1 MANSR
6 ISNSLSYFL
15 EKALIL
21 EKNSLETVS
30 KVSDA
35 VTSQKDTVTIT
46 LTDPQNP
53 SNTITYSI
61 PSFGYL
67 KSEIERLDNSIK
79 TLSNLDVGKGSRI
92 QLSDGT
98 YRKIVASKLDCE
110 APDITTTN
118 KITNFNFRSN
128 WLFEDMMDP
137 YLYANVDLSNCVP
150 TETERVLI
158 QRYILNCTN
167 TKQLD
172 YFNNT
177 LKKVSSKSKLT
188 YKSFLK
194 GLLNYGI
201 TYILDENYYDL
212 PPIRRRYSGEFEIDR
227 ILENTLSPNG
237 KNTLGRIILKSL
249 SYTDNNS
256 GVENTVTLAK
266 NDILEIKETPA
277 TTRYMVTY
285 VDTTTNEIKIKR
297 LEGYSPITNETIFKI
312 SSNQVKKISV
322 EIPVSFDRRE
332 VIFIKAIDP
341 DSNIPSNKW
350 SPGIV
355 FYTNDLKYTSP
366 QGVTTRLETFY
377 QKNVVDFGNIILSY
391 SKDYYPSIIEGIKP
405 DAPVLHYDAE
415 DGTASDFKI
424 VQINKQLEEGIET
437 NTFKKLIA
445 DKEITLSQINNNN
458 KLVEQQKEII
468 QTTNFATTTEK
479 LNAQNKLAEYIK
491 NQEMYTAAYNS
502 VVNQIKSQYAATYIE
517 KPKYRVRGFWGI
529 PSPKIGKS
537 SGQQQIIQ
545 FKVRY
550 RYLSESGVANKEE
563 EFTYLDGT
571 TNATGR
577 FSNWIETLT
586 PMRRRIKGSDGTYSW
601 EKVNTADPEQVNI
614 NQLDLP
620 IQNGEKIEIQI
631 KSISEAGFPTNPM
644 ESDWS
649 DSVIIA
655 FSDFPELQ
663 GDDISEIIEQNRVDA
678 SIANVIDGLNR
689 STNAHMASS
698 FYTNDKY
705 FAHNAE
711 SITSGFLTPEQTPIT
726 LYDKLYDLQN
736 QISVVNEQI
745 EKIVA
750 NLEVKL
756 VDGED
761 NTKIYTLTEGGTTYI
776 NAGNYTDDKKKID
789 SDKRNGAIITK
800 IYYIDISSNTH
811 SGLEILSKIPG
822 DRLSMCP
829 NSISEISEIIS
840 KETSANKK
848 TNDYKNYDNFLSPS
862 SIASDYYKS
871 KGRYDLVPINLSA
884 SDIIDYQI
892 CSPNMYQ
899 SAQCKGQFVYSR
911 FRNVSDTFNMYANTT
926 DINGAADFNPKAEFI
941 KSENEYKFKSY
952 SKDDTFWI
960 ERFNFYKPSPDSNG
974 QNGYTGDISGTIT
987 DAQKKRLFDY
997 IVEMYDYF
1005 TGSTVS
1011 PILYYSEE
1019 DLNLYMWKT
1028 YGETA
1033 NVTAARNIITDGIP
1047 GNNDDDNK
1055 NISVVGIYFIDGNND
1070 FDIYTEKIKN
1080 YIPNGFV
1087 SYGNYSDDDD
1097 TQTLKWKWEDKH
1109 VIEGSKT
1116 SGEDTFVL
1124 NTDFYYTYTD
1134 TVDDKEV
1141 IKKVEGAIQMK
1152 NAYDIIKQIE
1162 VVFNRLPKT
1171 FKKSQTAFKTLYSD
1185 AKVVMRINNLLN
1197 PTQTLNKTAST
1208 NIKTSVVGNVENNS
1222 MSKTRIGTTDLE
1234 MSVAEGTVTNVA
1246 DSVTNMKYKTSSLIN
1261 KNALQQSLIKAN
1273 KIATRS
1279 SIDVKSAKTASLN
1292 QIEPKIQAT
1301 YGYADFG
1308 KIKNL
1313 NVDRYLSMDDGSF
1326 VTTHKIGYE
1335 DCDRYRNGAMSCDSF
1350 LFLSPLNHSEIQVNG
1365 DTNKSHTLIK
1375 SNESLRVPIVYQYRM
1390 EDYGGNIFGNSGY
1403 RSTDAIVNNTKYANI
1418 IGIDIWLNTLSDTP
1432 KQYDIVVYSTY
1443 NKDITISTGTAQKSN
1458 FTNQT
1463 ITK

>member
-15 EKALIL
+15 EQALIL
-21 EKNSLETVS
+21 EKNSLETVA

-46 LTDPQNP
+46 LTDPNDP
-53 SNTITYSI
+53 KKTITYSI

-79 TLSNLDVGKGSRI
+79 TISNLESGSGSRI

-98 YRKIVASKLDCE
+98 YRKIVASKLDSE
-110 APDITTTN
+110 APTITTTN
-118 KITNFNFRSN
+118 NITNFNFKSN
-128 WLFEDMMDP
+128 WLFEDMMNP

-158 QRYILNCTN
+158 QRYILNCVN
-167 TKQLD
+167 NKQLNYFDSIKNNSTKID
-172 YFNNT
+172 Y
-177 LKKVSSKSKLT
+177 KG
-188 YKSFLK
+188 FLK
-194 GLLNYGI
+194 GLLNNGI
-201 TYILDENYYDL
+201 TYVLDENYYDL
-212 PPIRRRYSGEFEIDR
+212 PPIRRRYSGEFTIDR
-227 ILENTLSPNG
+227 ILENTLTPDG
-237 KNTLGRIILKSL
+237 KNILGRLILKSL

-256 GVENTVTLAK
+256 GIENTVTLAK
-266 NDILEIKETPA
+266 NDILEIKENPA

-285 VDTTTNEIKIKR
+285 VDVATNEIKVKR
-297 LEGYSPITNETIFKI
+297 LEGYTPITNKTIFKI

-332 VIFIKAIDP
+332 VIFIKSIDP
-341 DSNIPSNKW
+341 DSNIPSSKW
-350 SPGIV
+350 SPGIA

-366 QGVTTRLETFY
+366 QGVTSKLETFY

-391 SKDYYPSIIEGIKP
+391 SKDFYPSVIEGIKP
-405 DAPVLHYDAE
+405 DAPVLHYDSE
-415 DGTASDFKI
+415 DDSASDFKI
-424 VQINKQLEEGIET
+424 VQINKQLAEGTEA

-445 DKEITLSQINNNN
+445 DKENALSQINNNN
-458 KLVEQQKEII
+458 KLVEQQKELI
-468 QTTNFATTTEK
+468 QTTKFTTTAEK
-479 LNAQNKLAEYIK
+479 LNAQNKLAEYVK
-491 NQEMYTAAYNS
+491 NQGTYTALYNS
-502 VVNQIKSQYAATYIE
+502 IVNQIKSQYAATYIE
-517 KPKYRVRGFWGI
+517 KPKYRVRGFWSI
-529 PSPKIGKS
+529 PAPKISKS
-537 SGQQQIIQ
+537 SGPQQIIQ

-577 FSNWIETLT
+577 FSNWNEVLT
-586 PMRRRIKGSDGTYSW
+586 PMRRRVKGSDGTYSW
-601 EKVNTADPEQVNI
+601 EKVNTADPDQINI

-620 IQNGEKIEIQI
+620 IQNGEQIEIQI

-649 DSVIIA
+649 EPVVIA
-655 FSDFPELQ
+655 FGDFPELQ
-663 GDDISEIIEQNRVDA
+663 GDDISEIIAQNRVDA
-678 SIANVIDGLNR
+678 SVANVVENMTGN
-689 STNAHMASS
+689 SYAHMASS

-711 SITSGFLTPEQTPIT
+711 SITSGFLSPEQTPIT

-736 QISVVNEQI
+736 QIAAVSEQI
-745 EKIVA
+745 ERKSA
-750 NLEVKL
+750 TLEVKL
-756 VDGED
+756 IDGED
-761 NTKIYTLTEGGTTYI
+761 NTKVYTLTEGGTTYI
-776 NAGNYTDDKKKID
+776 NAGNYIEDKSKID
-789 SDKRNGAIITK
+789 ADKRNGAIITK
-800 IYYIDISSNTH
+800 TYYIDISSDLQ

-829 NSISEISEIIS
+829 NSISEVSNIIS
-840 KETSANKK
+840 NEKEDIVKR
-848 TNDYKNYDNFLSPS
+848 NDYKNYDNVLTPN

-911 FRNVSDTFNMYANTT
+911 FRNVSDTFDMYANEGKIG
-926 DINGAADFNPKAEFI
+926 DIASFNPKALFI
-941 KSENEYKFKSY
+941 NSENTYNFGDDKST
-952 SKDDTFWI
+952 DDFWI
-960 ERFNFYKPSPDSNG
+960 KRYNFYKPNG
-974 QNGYTGDISGTIT
+974 DEKDITNLT
-987 DAQKKRLFDY
+987 NEQKENIFDY
-997 IVEMYDYF
+997 IVNLYDNL
-1005 TGSTVS
+1005 TGSSLS
-1011 PILYYSEE
+1011 PFLHFTDKEE
-1019 DLNLYMWKT
+1019 TIYMWKK
-1028 YGETA
+1028 YGETEKKH
-1033 NVTAARNIITDGIP
+1033 AARNIMT
-1047 GNNDDDNK
+1047 NK
-1055 NISVVGIYFIDGNND
+1055 KPDSGSNSDIKLVGLYYKDANGD
-1070 FDIYTEKIKN
+1070 FDIYTDQKKN
-1080 YIPNGFV
+1080 YTDFAEYDAYTGV
-1087 SYGNYSDDDD
+1087 LS
-1097 TQTLKWKWEDKH
+1097 WKWEDTH
-1109 VIEGSKT
+1109 TED
-1116 SGEDTFVL
+1116 GETKNGTDTFIL
-1124 NTDFYYTYTD
+1124 DESFYYINSKGERITG
-1134 TVDDKEV
+1134 E
-1141 IKKVEGAIQMK
+1141 ILMP
-1152 NAYDIIKQIE
+1152 NSIE
-1162 VVFNRLPKT
+1162 VVEKIEVVLNRLPKT
-1171 FKKSQTAFKTLYSD
+1171 FKKSTTALKSLYSD
-1185 AKVVMRINNLLN
+1185 SKVLMRLNNLTN
-1197 PTQTLNKTAST
+1197 PIVLNKVSSNKITAS
-1208 NIKTSVVGNVENNS
+1208 N
-1222 MSKTRIGTTDLE
+1222 
-1234 MSVAEGTVTNVA
+1234 
-1246 DSVTNMKYKTSSLIN
+1246 SLIK
-1261 KNALQQSLIKAN
+1261 KNALQQSLVKAN
-1273 KIATRS
+1273 KIAARTTF
-1279 SIDVKSAKTASLN
+1279 DVKSVKTATVN

-1301 YGYADFG
+1301 YGYTDFG

-1313 NVDRYLSMDDGSF
+1313 NVDGYLSMDDGSF

-1365 DTNKSHTLIK
+1365 DTNKSHALIK

-1443 NKDITISTGTAQKSN
+1443 NKDITIATGTAQKSN